1 MRDFFPFL
9 FFFFLLKIPAIHIH
23 LPLPFFFWGV
33 RRGRCVEIHC
43 LLHGALAVL
52 SDALCG

>member
-1 MRDFFPFL
+1 MDFFSFSFFL
-9 FFFFLLKIPAIHIH
+9 FVLKIPAIHIH

-33 RRGRCVEIHC
+33 RRGRCVEIYC
-43 LLHGALAVL
+43 LLHGPLAVL